1 MFCDRCGAGLTE
13 AARFCPTCGK
23 QFAPI
28 IPPRPVQYRVAS
40 HLRTL
45 AMLWIVYGVIHMLPG
60 IFVGSMSRWFGFGFG
75 FGRPW
80 FWPGLFRV
88 IGGFLIAKGV
98 LAIIA
103 GWGLHERH
111 SWARML
117 AIVLGFLSLLH
128 FPFGMALGIYT
139 L

>member
-1 MFCDRCGAGLTE
+1 
-13 AARFCPTCGK
+13 
-23 QFAPI
+23 
-28 IPPRPVQYRVAS
+28 
-40 HLRTL
+40 
-45 AMLWIVYGVIHMLPG
+45 MLPG
-60 IFVGSMSRWFGFGFG
+60 IFVGSMSRWFGFGYG

-80 FWPGLFRV
+80 IWPGVLRV
-88 IGGFLIAKGV
+88 VGGFLIAKGV
-98 LAIIA
+98 LGIIA

-139 L
+139 LWVLLPGASEFEYRQIQRT